1 VVANKDFRLADE
13 IYYTQRRAA
22 EHDGRLVT
30 VGQLIL
36 FATDTGDAWRLNPA
50 NHLAAHLA

>member
-1 VVANKDFRLADE
+1 VIYKNEKWDGKRSNGVPGKRVVANKDFRLADE

-30 VGQLIL
+30 IG
-36 FATDTGDAWRLNPA
+36 R
-50 NHLAAHLA
+50 